1 MSEKLDI
8 RTLSVNPENPRTASE
23 FMEGKLI
30 ESILVFPKMLEVR
43 PIVVNGENTVLGGN
57 MRLSMLKKI
66 VEMEDDEIEDYMF
79 NQKKFRLM
87 PNEDKEQLREYWRK
101 FKEEPVVPVRRAED
115 FTDDEEHEFL
125 IKDNLHYG
133 EDDVDV
139 LKHNFDRESISD
151 FTGSVAWNLY
161 DYDDRINDQGFEL
174 KKQWSEYFK
183 CGYVKCQMTNAEYD
197 VLCRCFAEYLD
208 ANSGNSDGFL
218 AYLLA
223 K

>member
-8 RTLSVNPENPRTASE
+8 RTVSINPENPRTASE

-43 PIVVNGENTVLGGN
+43 PIVVNKENTVLGGN
-57 MRLSMLKKI
+57 MRLAMLQKI
-66 VEMEDDEIEDYMF
+66 MDMDDDEIEDYMF
-79 NQKKFRLM
+79 NQKKYRLM
-87 PNEDKEQLREYWRK
+87 PNEEKERLRDYWSK
-101 FKEEPVVPVRRAED
+101 FKEEPVVPIRRAED

-161 DYDDRINDQGFEL
+161 DYDDKMNDKEL
-174 KKQWSEYFK
+174 DLTKKFPEHFK
-183 CGYVKCQMTNAEYD
+183 CGYVECQMTNAEFEA
-197 VLCRCFAEYLD
+197 LCKVFAEYLEAHD
-208 ANSGNSDGFL
+208 GNGDGFL
-218 AYLLA
+218 SYLLS
-223 K
+223 

>member
-8 RTLSVNPENPRTASE
+8 RTISVNPENPRTASE

-57 MRLSMLKKI
+57 LRLSMLKKI
-66 VEMEDDEIEDYMF
+66 LEMDGDEIEDYMF
-79 NQKKFRLM
+79 NQKKYRLM
-87 PNEDKEQLREYWRK
+87 PNEGKEQLREYWKK

-161 DYDDRINDQGFEL
+161 DYDDKMNDKEL
-174 KKQWSEYFK
+174 NLTKKFPEHFK
-183 CGYVKCQMTNAEYD
+183 CGYVECQMTNAEFEA
-197 VLCRCFAEYLD
+197 LCKVFAEYLESND
-208 ANSGNSDGFL
+208 GNGDGFL
-218 AYLLA
+218 SYLLA
-223 K
+223 

>member
-8 RTLSVNPENPRTASE
+8 RTISVNPENPRTASE

-57 MRLSMLKKI
+57 LRLSMLKKI
-66 VEMEDDEIEDYMF
+66 LEMDGDEIDDYMF
-79 NQKKFRLM
+79 NQKKYRLM
-87 PNEDKEQLREYWRK
+87 PNEGKEQLREYWKK
-101 FKEEPVVPVRRAED
+101 FKEEPVVTVRRAED

-161 DYDDRINDQGFEL
+161 DYDDKMNDKEL
-174 KKQWSEYFK
+174 NLTKKFPEHFK
-183 CGYVKCQMTNAEYD
+183 CGYVECQMTNAEFEA
-197 VLCRCFAEYLD
+197 LCKVFAEYLESND
-208 ANSGNSDGFL
+208 GNGDGFL
-218 AYLLA
+218 SYLLA
-223 K
+223 

>member
-66 VEMEDDEIEDYMF
+66 LEMEDDEIEDYMF

-87 PNEDKEQLREYWRK
+87 PNEGKEQLREYWKK
-101 FKEEPVVPVRRAED
+101 FKEEPVVPVRMADD

-161 DYDDRINDQGFEL
+161 DYDDKMNDKEL
-174 KKQWSEYFK
+174 NLTKKFPERFK
-183 CGYVKCQMTNAEYD
+183 CGYVECQMTNAEFEA
-197 VLCRCFAEYLD
+197 LCKVFAEYLD
-208 ANSGNSDGFL
+208 AHDGNGDGFL
-218 AYLLA
+218 SYLLA
-223 K
+223 

>member
-8 RTLSVNPENPRTASE
+8 RTLSINPENPRTASE

-43 PIVVNGENTVLGGN
+43 PIVVNKENTVLGGN
-57 MRLSMLKKI
+57 MRLAMLQKI
-66 VEMEDDEIEDYMF
+66 MDMDDDEIEDYMF
-79 NQKKFRLM
+79 NQKKYRLM
-87 PNEDKEQLREYWRK
+87 PNEEKERLRDYWRK
-101 FKEEPVVPVRRAED
+101 FKEEPVVPIRRAED

-133 EDDVDV
+133 EDDVDI

-161 DYDDRINDQGFEL
+161 DYDDKMKDKEL
-174 KKQWSEYFK
+174 DLTKKFPEHFK
-183 CGYVKCQMTNAEYD
+183 CGYVECQMTNAEFEA
-197 VLCRCFAEYLD
+197 LCKVFAEYLEAHD
-208 ANSGNSDGFL
+208 GNGDGFL
-218 AYLLA
+218 SYLLS
-223 K
+223 

>member
-1 MSEKLDI
+1 MSEKVDI
-8 RTLSVNPENPRTASE
+8 RTLSINPENPRTASE

-43 PIVVNGENTVLGGN
+43 PIVVNKENTVLGGN
-57 MRLSMLKKI
+57 MRLAMLQKI
-66 VEMEDDEIEDYMF
+66 MDMDDDEIEDYMF
-79 NQKKFRLM
+79 NQKKYRLM
-87 PNEDKEQLREYWRK
+87 PNEEKERLRDYWSK
-101 FKEEPVVPVRRAED
+101 FKEEPVVPIRRAED

-161 DYDDRINDQGFEL
+161 DYDDKMNDKEL
-174 KKQWSEYFK
+174 DLTKKFPEHFK
-183 CGYVKCQMTNAEYD
+183 CGYVECQMTNVEFEA
-197 VLCRCFAEYLD
+197 LCKVFAEYLEAHD
-208 ANSGNSDGFL
+208 GNGDGFL
-218 AYLLA
+218 SYLLS
-223 K
+223 

>member
-8 RTLSVNPENPRTASE
+8 RTLSINPENPRTASE

-43 PIVVNGENTVLGGN
+43 PIVVNKENTVLGGN
-57 MRLSMLKKI
+57 MRLAMLLKI
-66 VEMEDDEIEDYMF
+66 MDMDDDEIEDYMF
-79 NQKKFRLM
+79 NQKKYRLM
-87 PNEDKEQLREYWRK
+87 PNEEKERLRDYWSK
-101 FKEEPVVPVRRAED
+101 FKEEPVVPIRRAED

-133 EDDVDV
+133 EDDVDI

-161 DYDDRINDQGFEL
+161 DYDDKMNDKEL
-174 KKQWSEYFK
+174 DLTKKFPEHFK
-183 CGYVKCQMTNAEYD
+183 CGYVECQMTNAEFEA
-197 VLCRCFAEYLD
+197 LCKVFAEYLEAHD
-208 ANSGNSDGFL
+208 GNGDGFL
-218 AYLLA
+218 SYLLS
-223 K
+223 

>member
-1 MSEKLDI
+1 MSEKVDI
-8 RTLSVNPENPRTASE
+8 RTLSINPENPRTASE

-43 PIVVNGENTVLGGN
+43 PIVVNKENTVLGGN
-57 MRLSMLKKI
+57 MRLAMLQKI
-66 VEMEDDEIEDYMF
+66 MDMDDDEIEDYMF
-79 NQKKFRLM
+79 NQKKYRLM
-87 PNEDKEQLREYWRK
+87 PNEEKERLRDYWSK
-101 FKEEPVVPVRRAED
+101 FKEEPVVPIRRAED

-161 DYDDRINDQGFEL
+161 DYDDKMNDKEL
-174 KKQWSEYFK
+174 DLTKKFPEHFK
-183 CGYVKCQMTNAEYD
+183 CGYVECQMTNAEFEA
-197 VLCRCFAEYLD
+197 LCKVFAEYLEAHD
-208 ANSGNSDGFL
+208 GNGDGFL
-218 AYLLA
+218 SYLLS
-223 K
+223 

>member
-43 PIVVNGENTVLGGN
+43 PIVVNGENIVLGGN

-66 VEMEDDEIEDYMF
+66 MEMEDDEIEDYMF

-87 PNEDKEQLREYWRK
+87 PNEDKEQLREYWKK

-161 DYDDRINDQGFEL
+161 DYDDKMNDKEL
-174 KKQWSEYFK
+174 NLTKKFPEHFK
-183 CGYVKCQMTNAEYD
+183 CGYVECQMTNAEFEA
-197 VLCRCFAEYLD
+197 LCKVFAEYLEAHD
-208 ANSGNSDGFL
+208 GNGDGFL
-218 AYLLA
+218 SYLLA
-223 K
+223 

>member
-8 RTLSVNPENPRTASE
+8 RTLSINPENPRTASE

-43 PIVVNGENTVLGGN
+43 PIVVNKENTVLGGN
-57 MRLSMLKKI
+57 MRLAMLLKI
-66 VEMEDDEIEDYMF
+66 MDMDDDEIEDYMF
-79 NQKKFRLM
+79 NQKKYRLM
-87 PNEDKEQLREYWRK
+87 PNEEKERLRDYWSK
-101 FKEEPVVPVRRAED
+101 FKEEPVVPIRRAED

-161 DYDDRINDQGFEL
+161 DYDDKMNDKEL
-174 KKQWSEYFK
+174 DLTKKFPEHFK
-183 CGYVKCQMTNAEYD
+183 CGYVECQMTNAEFEA
-197 VLCRCFAEYLD
+197 LCKVFAEYLEAHD
-208 ANSGNSDGFL
+208 GNGDGFL
-218 AYLLA
+218 SYLLS
-223 K
+223 

>member
-8 RTLSVNPENPRTASE
+8 RKLKINPENPRTASE

-43 PIVVNGENTVLGGN
+43 PIVVNSKNIVLGGN

-66 VEMEDDEIEDYMF
+66 IEMEQDEIDDYMF

-87 PNEDKEQLREYWRK
+87 SSEGKENLRKYWAQ
-101 FKEEPVVPVRRAED
+101 FKENPIVPIRKAEK
-115 FTDDEEHEFL
+115 FTDEEEREFL

-133 EDDVDV
+133 EDDVDI

-151 FTGSVAWNLY
+151 YTGSVAWNLY
-161 DYDDRINDQGFEL
+161 DYDDKMNDKEL
-174 KKQWSEYFK
+174 NLTKRFPEHFK
-183 CGYVKCQMTNAEYD
+183 CGYVDCQMTNAEFEA
-197 VLCRCFAEYLD
+197 LCKFFAEYLEKNEGD
-208 ANSGNSDGFL
+208 GDGFL
-218 AYLLA
+218 SFLIS
-223 K
+223 

>member
-43 PIVVNGENTVLGGN
+43 PIVVNKENTVLGGN
-57 MRLSMLKKI
+57 MRLAMLKKI

-101 FKEEPVVPVRRAED
+101 FKEEPVVPVRKAED

-161 DYDDRINDQGFEL
+161 DYDDKMNDKEL
-174 KKQWSEYFK
+174 NLTKKFPEHFK
-183 CGYVKCQMTNAEYD
+183 CGYVECQMTNAEFEA
-197 VLCRCFAEYLD
+197 LCKVFAEYLEAHD
-208 ANSGNSDGFL
+208 GNGDGFL
-218 AYLLA
+218 SYLLA
-223 K
+223 

>member
-43 PIVVNGENTVLGGN
+43 PIVVNGENIVLGGN

-66 VEMEDDEIEDYMF
+66 MEMEDDEIEDYMF

-87 PNEDKEQLREYWRK
+87 PNEDKEHLREYWKK

-161 DYDDRINDQGFEL
+161 DYDDKMNDKEL
-174 KKQWSEYFK
+174 NLTKKFPEHFK
-183 CGYVKCQMTNAEYD
+183 CGYVECQMTNAEFEA
-197 VLCRCFAEYLD
+197 LCKMFAEYLEAHD
-208 ANSGNSDGFL
+208 GNGDGFL
-218 AYLLA
+218 SYLLA
-223 K
+223 

>member
-8 RTLSVNPENPRTASE
+8 RTLSINPENPRTASE

-43 PIVVNGENTVLGGN
+43 PIVVNKENTVLGGN
-57 MRLSMLKKI
+57 MRLAMLQKI
-66 VEMEDDEIEDYMF
+66 MDMDDDEIEDYMF
-79 NQKKFRLM
+79 NQKKYRLM
-87 PNEDKEQLREYWRK
+87 SNEEKERLRDYWRK
-101 FKEEPVVPVRRAED
+101 FKEEPVVPIRRAED

-161 DYDDRINDQGFEL
+161 DYDDKMNDKEL
-174 KKQWSEYFK
+174 DLTKKFPEHFK
-183 CGYVKCQMTNAEYD
+183 CGYVECQMTNAEFEA
-197 VLCRCFAEYLD
+197 LCKVFAEYLEAHD
-208 ANSGNSDGFL
+208 GNGDGFL
-218 AYLLA
+218 SYLLS
-223 K
+223 

>member
-8 RTLSVNPENPRTASE
+8 RTLSINPENPRTASE

-43 PIVVNGENTVLGGN
+43 PIVVNKENTVLGGN
-57 MRLSMLKKI
+57 MRLAMLQKI
-66 VEMEDDEIEDYMF
+66 MDMDDDEIEDYMF
-79 NQKKFRLM
+79 NQKKYRLM
-87 PNEDKEQLREYWRK
+87 PNEEKERLRDYWRK
-101 FKEEPVVPVRRAED
+101 FKEEPVVPIRRAED

-133 EDDVDV
+133 EDDVDI

-161 DYDDRINDQGFEL
+161 DYDDKMNDKEL
-174 KKQWSEYFK
+174 DLTKKFPEHFK
-183 CGYVKCQMTNAEYD
+183 CGYVECQMTNAEFEA
-197 VLCRCFAEYLD
+197 LCKVFAEYLEAHD
-208 ANSGNSDGFL
+208 GNGDGFL
-218 AYLLA
+218 SYLLS
-223 K
+223 

>member
-8 RTLSVNPENPRTASE
+8 RTLSINPENPRTASE

-43 PIVVNGENTVLGGN
+43 PIVVNKENTVLGGN
-57 MRLSMLKKI
+57 MRLAMLQKI
-66 VEMEDDEIEDYMF
+66 MDMDDDEIEDYMF
-79 NQKKFRLM
+79 NQKKYRLM
-87 PNEDKEQLREYWRK
+87 PIEEKERLRDYWSK
-101 FKEEPVVPVRRAED
+101 FKEEPVVPIRRAED
-115 FTDDEEHEFL
+115 FTDDKEHEFL

-161 DYDDRINDQGFEL
+161 DYDDKMNDKEL
-174 KKQWSEYFK
+174 DLTKKFPEHFK
-183 CGYVKCQMTNAEYD
+183 CGYVECQMTNAEFEA
-197 VLCRCFAEYLD
+197 LCKVFAEYLEAHD
-208 ANSGNSDGFL
+208 GNGDGFL
-218 AYLLA
+218 SYLLS
-223 K
+223 